1 MGTVNITVSDGVRY
15 AVADE
20 GPNASE
26 AVVCLHGFTG
36 SKQSWTFLDEM
47 LSDSRLIKIDCL
59 GHGETDAPLN
69 GKRYSTSRQVSDLA
83 EILNQLKLHKV
94 KLIGYSMGGRLAYSF
109 AMTYP
114 ERVSAL
120 VLESTTPGLKTLGE
134 RRERIMRDRKLAD
147 FILRDG
153 LEEFVAYWENIPLF
167 SSQQR
172 LAEDIRYRIR
182 SGRLRN
188 NKIGLANSLTGM
200 GTGSQ
205 PSLWSRVEEID
216 VPVLLICGEW
226 DEKFCAINQ
235 EVHKMLPSSRI
246 EIVPKAGHTVHVEQ
260 PRLFGKIVS
269 EFLTS
274 I

>member
-36 SKQSWTFLDEM
+36 GKQSWTFLDEM

-153 LEEFVAYWENIPLF
+153 LKAFVAYWENIPLF

-226 DEKFCAINQ
+226 DEKFCTINQ